1 VGDLSSPAPGGAIG
15 VVSPHADDEKVVSDP
30 RPHGFTHKAI
40 VKSRPSRTRPGTAGV
55 APLRVKTGPVMSVGP
70 EVPAVKEIPPKAADL
85 SAWYT
90 AACLK
95 AELVS
100 YSPVRGCVVLRPY
113 GFGLWENLQ
122 RQLDERFKATG
133 HENAYFPLL
142 IPESLLM
149 KEAEHVEGFAP
160 EVAWVT
166 QGGQEELTERLAI
179 RPTSE
184 VIIGTMYAQWVES
197 HRDLPILINQW
208 ANVVRWEKATRP
220 FLRTMEFL
228 WQEGHTAHA
237 SAREARE
244 ETLRM
249 LEVYRD
255 FAENVAAVP
264 VYAGIKSA
272 SERFPGA
279 VETFAIEAL
288 MPDGKALQS
297 ATSHD
302 LGQNFARAYDISFT
316 DVDQQIKHAYTTS
329 WGMSWRMLGAMI
341 MTHGDD
347 RGLRVPPKM
356 APIEAVFVPIVRSN
370 DDRAVLACREAADV
384 LSKAGFRVRVDTRD
398 EQPGWKYSEWD
409 VRGVPVRVEIGPR
422 DVESGTAVV
431 VRRDRPRGDKQQ
443 KQTVSVETLPRIL
456 PALLDDIQRSLYDQ
470 AKRFLDERTIQTRER
485 SEFLEMCKAR
495 AGMIDI
501 PWCERLE
508 CEAAVKAETGATTRV
523 LRELTAGATSCTAC
537 GEPAKVNAY
546 FAQSY

>member
-1 VGDLSSPAPGGAIG
+1 MAREA
-15 VVSPHADDEKVVSDP
+15 
-30 RPHGFTHKAI
+30 
-40 VKSRPSRTRPGTAGV
+40 
-55 APLRVKTGPVMSVGP
+55 GPVMSDALSAGVL
-70 EVPAVKEIPPKAADL
+70 KEIPPKAADL

-113 GFGLWENLQ
+113 GFGLWENLH
-122 RQLDERFKATG
+122 RELDARFKATG

-142 IPESLLM
+142 IPENLLVR
-149 KEAEHVEGFAP
+149 EAEHVEGFAP

-166 QGGQEELTERLAI
+166 QGGSEELTERLAI

-184 VIIGTMYAQWVES
+184 AMIGTMYAQWIES
-197 HRDLPILINQW
+197 YRDLPILINQW

-237 SAREARE
+237 SAAEARE
-244 ETLRM
+244 ETLKI
-249 LEVYRD
+249 LELYRD
-255 FAENVAAVP
+255 FAESVAAVP
-264 VYAGIKSA
+264 VYAGRKSA

-297 ATSHD
+297 GTSHD
-302 LGQNFARAYDISFT
+302 LGQNFAKAYEIRFT
-316 DVDQQIKHAYTTS
+316 DADGAIKYAYTTS
-329 WGMSWRMLGAMI
+329 WGVSWRMLGGLI

-356 APIEAVFVPIVRSN
+356 APIEAVLIPIVRSN
-370 DDRAVLACREAADV
+370 DARAIQSCNELAGRLQE
-384 LSKAGFRVRVDTRD
+384 AGFRVRVDARD

-409 VRGVPVRVEIGPR
+409 LRGVPVRIEIGPR
-422 DVESGTAVV
+422 DVDAGTCVLA
-431 VRRDRPRGDKQQ
+431 RRDRSKGEAGHRE
-443 KQTVSVETLPRIL
+443 SVAIEIVPSRL
-456 PALLDDIQRSLYDQ
+456 ADLLDDIQRSLYTQ
-470 AKRFLDERTIQTRER
+470 AKQFLQDRTVATDDRE
-485 SEFLEMCKAR
+485 EFFELCKTR

-501 PWCERLE
+501 AWCERPE
-508 CEAAVKAETGATTRV
+508 CEANVKALTTATTRIV
-523 LRELTAGATSCTAC
+523 RPLEAPNSRCVAC
-537 GEPAKVNAY
+537 GEPAKARAY